1 MSLNPVMQTLEQGS
15 ASFAPLWRAWVT
27 QYTQPQLLKL
37 AEQYLGARLFHS
49 SQMGGFSSRKLR
61 DPAPRVFLA
70 VGYLNVAHAHSLG
83 VIPNLIEEVVDIGLP
98 KKLPDS
104 LRDLWEG
111 REPLRDAS
119 LVCLGPTGLF
129 EAFTG
134 LRALARREDR
144 QIPPEQEAAACEA
157 LGRYLRLRL
166 ASLGIDWLQ
175 EMPALRTS
183 CAVMEELLMG
193 QTVRAE
199 RLTGQLVK
207 IGAIAETTEDEL
219 WELIASKI
227 ST

>member
-1 MSLNPVMQTLEQGS
+1 MSLNPILQTMEQGS
-15 ASFAPLWRAWVT
+15 ASFAPWWRAWVT
-27 QYTQPQLLKL
+27 QFTQPQLLRL
-37 AEQYLGARLFHS
+37 SEQYLGARLFHS

-83 VIPNLIEEVVDIGLP
+83 IIPSLIEEVHDIGLP
-98 KKLPDS
+98 KKLPDA
-104 LRDLWEG
+104 LRELWEG

-119 LVCLGPTGLF
+119 QVCLGPVGLF

-134 LRALARREDR
+134 LRPLASRLDR
-144 QIPPEQEAAACEA
+144 QIATEHEALASEA

-175 EMPALRTS
+175 EMPKLRTS

-193 QTVRAE
+193 QTVRAD
-199 RLTGQLVK
+199 RLMGQLGR

-227 ST
+227 AT